1 MDGAL
6 TMKNAIVLDPAVDG
20 KIVERG
26 SAEDKT
32 LRKIV
37 RMIDADLIDSEQFM
51 GGLATFEPGIKVAS
65 HVHPDAEEINVVM
78 EGKGNLVTNKGA
90 QALKVGDWQFIPK
103 GVPHFHENTGDVPF
117 TILWI
122 YSPPTGTIPK

>member
-6 TMKNAIVLDPAVDG
+6 TMKDAIVLDPAVDG
-20 KIVERG
+20 KIVQRG
-26 SAEDKT
+26 SAAEKT

-37 RMIDADLIDSEQFM
+37 RMIDADLVDSDQFM
-51 GGLATFEPGIKVAS
+51 GGLATFEPGIKVDS

-78 EGKGNLVTNKGA
+78 EGKGNLITDKGVKP
-90 QALKVGDWQFIPK
+90 LKVGDWQFIPK

-117 TILWI
+117 TILWV
-122 YSPPTGTIPK
+122 YSPPTRTIPR